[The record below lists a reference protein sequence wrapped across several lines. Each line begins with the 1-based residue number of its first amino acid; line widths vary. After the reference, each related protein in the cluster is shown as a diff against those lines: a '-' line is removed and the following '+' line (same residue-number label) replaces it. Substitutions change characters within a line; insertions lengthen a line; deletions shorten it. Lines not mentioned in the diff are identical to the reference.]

1 MVQGAPEL
9 LAQALDKLI
18 ANAVSFATHGKPI
31 RVRLTADEE
40 WAHLEVA
47 NQGPPLPPGPPD
59 QLFDS
64 MTSIRDEAAPGS
76 AQPSVQSEDAEAAPI
91 TAQPAEP
98 HLGLGLY
105 IVRLVATFHGG
116 TCEARNQSGPTG
128 ETGVAMILH
137 LPVKSGSTPLS

>member
-9 LAQALDKLI
+9 LALALDKLI
-18 ANAVSFATHGKPI
+18 ANAVSFATCGTPI
-31 RVRLTADEE
+31 RVTLTADEQ

-47 NQGPPLPPGPPD
+47 NQGPSLPPGPPD

-64 MTSIRDEAAPGS
+64 MTSIRDETAPES
-76 AQPSVQSEDAEAAPI
+76 AQPEDAEAAPI

-116 TCEARNQSGPTG
+116 TCEARNQSGPHG